1 MEEQLQESLGWT
13 EDYRKYFNDA
23 SNGRGFPFRERGSFD
38 PELTRPFYKVWALEK
53 AGLHTT
59 GHDDRGEIRTDGHSA
74 LSIPM
79 FAATPTE
86 EVIDWLSQL
95 FERLD
100 GIIAPALPSALSA
113 ERAAVASWPE
123 RLRQAQS
130 AARDPS
136 RLRIED
142 HGAAVDDTSRRID
155 PERLF
160 LMFPRDRRGRLRP
173 RARLLL
179 SPAGTGSDTARRPW
193 VLASGPERA
202 GGDSVTVRVEPVI
215 AVNEAHRFDLT
226 PWLWQRNAPLLTEP
240 SSWAH
245 LGNDRGAIELLSG
258 GMVEEGLRLSGLILD
273 EGVTRLAKGRILG
286 LGYNDPTWPT
296 VARESLCL
304 VFPSLLLTAGLS
316 YARRVLRRPSD
327 GIKLLTLPGQRQ
339 AMKGSIV
346 FVPSDPPRLE
356 LRWTGSNRRLSYVLW
371 ERPPIPGVWAAE

>member
-1 MEEQLQESLGWT
+1 
-13 EDYRKYFNDA
+13 
-23 SNGRGFPFRERGSFD
+23 
-38 PELTRPFYKVWALEK
+38 
-53 AGLHTT
+53 
-59 GHDDRGEIRTDGHSA
+59 
-74 LSIPM
+74 
-79 FAATPTE
+79 
-86 EVIDWLSQL
+86 
-95 FERLD
+95 
-100 GIIAPALPSALSA
+100 
-113 ERAAVASWPE
+113 
-123 RLRQAQS
+123 
-130 AARDPS
+130 
-136 RLRIED
+136 
-142 HGAAVDDTSRRID
+142 
-155 PERLF
+155 
-160 LMFPRDRRGRLRP
+160 
-173 RARLLL
+173 
-179 SPAGTGSDTARRPW
+179 
-193 VLASGPERA
+193 
-202 GGDSVTVRVEPVI
+202 VTVRVEPVI